1 MSLQT
6 RAIPVLSD
14 NYSWLLQDTETGCTA
29 IMDPGE
35 AAPIQA
41 VLDEAGG
48 RLDLILLTHHHA
60 DHVGGTDA
68 LRTRYNARVAG
79 PASEAARMPALDIAL
94 RDNETIAVGQSEGR
108 VIAVPGHT
116 RGHIS
121 YYFADPPT
129 LFCGDTLFSLSCGR
143 LFEGTAEQLF
153 ESLKRF
159 ADLPDKT
166 LVCCGH
172 EYTEGNT
179 AFALHAEPDNAALK
193 ARVADV
199 KHLRAEGRATVPSTL
214 GEERATNPFLRAPDV
229 PTLAR
234 LRREKDTF

>member
-1 MSLQT
+1 MPLQT

-14 NYSWLLQDTETGCTA
+14 NYSWLLRDTETGCTA
-29 IMDPGE
+29 IVDPGE
-35 AAPIQA
+35 AAPIQDVVDA
-41 VLDEAGG
+41 NGG
-48 RLDLILLTHHHA
+48 QLDLILLTHHHA
-60 DHVGGTDA
+60 DHVGGTEA
-68 LRTRYNARVAG
+68 LRTHYRARVAG
-79 PASEAARMPALDIAL
+79 PASEQARMPALDIAL
-94 RDNETIAVGQSEGR
+94 HDKDSIAVGQSLAR

-129 LFCGDTLFSLSCGR
+129 LFCGDTLFSLGCGR

-159 ADLPDKT
+159 ADLPDET

-179 AFALHAEPDNAALK
+179 AFALHANPDNAALK

-199 KHLRAEGRATVPSTL
+199 KRLRAAGRPTVPSTL

-229 PTLAR
+229 ATLAR
-234 LRREKDTF
+234 LRSEKDTF

>member
-14 NYSWLLQDTETGCTA
+14 NYSWLLRDTATGCTA
-29 IMDPGE
+29 IVDPGE
-35 AAPIQA
+35 AAPIEA
-41 VLDEAGG
+41 VLEETGG
-48 RLDLILLTHHHA
+48 RLDLILLTHHHT

-68 LRTRYNARVAG
+68 LRARYNARVAG
-79 PASEAARMPALDIAL
+79 PASEQARMPALDIPL
-94 RDNETIAVGQSEGR
+94 HDKDTLAVGQSEGR
-108 VIAVPGHT
+108 VLAVPGHT
-116 RGHIS
+116 LGHIS

-129 LFCGDTLFSLSCGR
+129 LFCGDTLFSLGCGR

-153 ESLKRF
+153 TSLKRF
-159 ADLPDKT
+159 APLPNET

-172 EYTEGNT
+172 EYTEGNC

-193 ARVADV
+193 ARIAEV
-199 KHLRAEGRATVPSTL
+199 KRLRAAGQATVPSTL
-214 GEERATNPFLRAPDV
+214 GEERATNPFLRATDV

>member
-14 NYSWLLQDTETGCTA
+14 NYSWLLRDTETGCTA
-29 IMDPGE
+29 IVDPGE

-41 VLDEAGG
+41 VLDETGG

-94 RDNETIAVGQSEGR
+94 HDNETIAVGQSQGR

-121 YYFADPPT
+121 YYFAEPPT
-129 LFCGDTLFSLSCGR
+129 LFCGDTLFSLGCGR

-159 ADLPDKT
+159 ADLPDET

-172 EYTEGNT
+172 EYTEGNS
-179 AFALHAEPDNAALK
+179 AFALYAEPDNAALK
-193 ARVADV
+193 TRVAEV

-214 GEERATNPFLRAPDV
+214 GEERATNPFLRAPDA

>member
-14 NYSWLLQDTETGCTA
+14 NYSWLLRDTETGCTA
-29 IMDPGE
+29 IVDPGE

-41 VLDEAGG
+41 VLDETGG

-94 RDNETIAVGQSEGR
+94 HNNETIAVGQSQGR

-116 RGHIS
+116 HGHIS
-121 YYFADPPT
+121 YYFTEPPT
-129 LFCGDTLFSLSCGR
+129 LFCGDTLFSLGCGR

-153 ESLKRF
+153 GSLKRF
-159 ADLPDKT
+159 ADLPEET

-172 EYTEGNT
+172 EYTEGNS

-193 ARVADV
+193 TRVAEV

-214 GEERATNPFLRAPDV
+214 SEERATNPFLRAPDV